1 MPPLAVSCDLSQSL
15 SYDFGQ
21 DFSFNGIETGTD
33 LSQSLSYDFGQD
45 LPFNGIET
53 GTKPWTVGNSSSLY
67 RVHGWGAPYFCINEQ
82 GHMAVRPH
90 GEATLASEEIDLMDV
105 VERVVSEG
113 MSPPLIIR
121 FPTVLQHRLYS
132 LHAAF
137 ESGIIRQ
144 DYRGRFQ
151 GVYPVKCNPDRFI
164 VEDIVKAG
172 KHIRFGLEAGSKPE
186 LMMALSVLCG
196 HGSPDAL
203 LICNGYKDVEYV
215 HMAILARQL
224 GVKSVIVLEQEEE
237 LEIVIQVSQ
246 RLGVLPVI
254 GIRAKLST
262 KHDGHW
268 GETSGE
274 KGKFGLTTPE
284 IVGVV
289 SKLRR
294 VGMLDCLQLLHF
306 HIGSQIP
313 SLELVDE
320 GVSEA
325 SHIFCELALM
335 GANMKHIDIG
345 GGLGVDYDGSNSS
358 TSEASIGY
366 SLDEYAEQVVSS
378 VKMACSVKNV
388 KCPTITCES
397 GRGLV
402 SHQSVLVF
410 DVLSAGAK
418 PCNTAEDIGIPLAI
432 EGLPYE
438 MAAVYEELSNHVRS
452 GKYDSAFDCA
462 RSLKAEGT
470 RLFKLGLF
478 SLERRA
484 MVEQIFG
491 MVKALS
497 YEKEQGRLSYSEDK
511 GLVTK
516 DSADGT
522 ATYHI
527 NLSIFKSLPDSWA
540 IRQLFPFAPL
550 HRHEEEPSAKAVFS
564 DLTCDSDG
572 KVTTFIGHG
581 EDMEPSSF
589 LRLHPLVPKKPY
601 YIGMFLAGAYQ
612 EVLGSMHN
620 LFGNLNVVHVASN
633 ASSGGEASF
642 KVTRSIPGQN
652 VKDVLRVMQH
662 NPDELLEDLISRV
675 EESFMAGRLKNEQE
689 VLGALKS
696 LTGSFSSYTYLT
708 NTFARSKAERY
719 AAVEAAYCC
728 A

>member
-1 MPPLAVSCDLSQSL
+1 MPPLAVCDLSQSL
-15 SYDFGQ
+15 YDGFGQ
-21 DFSFNGIETGTD
+21 DISFNGIETGA
-33 LSQSLSYDFGQD
+33 
-45 LPFNGIET
+45 
-53 GTKPWTVGNSSSLY
+53 KPWTVGNSSLLY
-67 RVHGWGAPYFCINEQ
+67 RVHGWGAPYFFINEQ
-82 GHMAVRPH
+82 GNMAVRPH
-90 GEATLASEEIDLMDV
+90 GEDTALSEEIDIIDV
-105 VERVVSEG
+105 VERVVSQG
-113 MSPPLIIR
+113 MAPPLILR
-121 FPTVLQHRLYS
+121 FPAILQHRLRS
-132 LHAAF
+132 LHSAF
-137 ESGIIRQ
+137 ERAIMQQ
-144 DYRGRFQ
+144 DYQGRFQ

-172 KHIRFGLEAGSKPE
+172 KNIRFGLEAGSKPE

-196 HGSPDAL
+196 HGSPEAL

-215 HMAILARQL
+215 HVALLARQL
-224 GVKSVIVLEQEEE
+224 GVRSVIVLEQEEE
-237 LEIVIQVSQ
+237 LEIVIQVGE
-246 RLGVLPVI
+246 RLGVRPVI
-254 GIRAKLST
+254 GVRAKLST

-274 KGKFGLTTPE
+274 KGKFGLTIPE

-294 VGMLDCLQLLHF
+294 AGMLDCLQLLHF

-345 GGLGVDYDGSNSS
+345 GGLGVDYDGTNSS

-366 SLDEYAEQVVSS
+366 SLDGYAEQVVNSIK
-378 VKMACSVKNV
+378 VACSAKNV
-388 KCPTITCES
+388 KCPIITCES

-418 PCNTAEDIGIPLAI
+418 PCNTAEDVGIPLVI

-438 MAAVYEELSNHVRS
+438 MAAVYEELSNYVKS
-452 GKYDSAFDCA
+452 GKYESAFECA

-484 MVEQIFG
+484 MVDKIYG

-497 YEKEQGRLSYSEDK
+497 YEKEQARR
-511 GLVTK
+511 K
-516 DSADGT
+516 DAADGT
-522 ATYHI
+522 VTYHI

-540 IRQLFPFAPL
+540 IGQLFPFAPL
-550 HRHEEEPSAKAVFS
+550 HRHEEEPSAQAIFS

-572 KVTTFIGHG
+572 KVATFIGH
-581 EDMEPSSF
+581 DDDIEPSNF

-620 LFGNLNVVHVASN
+620 LFGMLNVVHVSSG
-633 ASSGGEASF
+633 ASSGGERF
-642 KVTRSIPGQN
+642 KITRSLPGQN
-652 VKDVLRVMQH
+652 IKEVLRVMQH
-662 NPDELLEDLISRV
+662 DPDELFQGLQSRV
-675 EESFMAGRLKNEQE
+675 HESFISGRLIEQE
-689 VLGALKS
+689 ALAILQNLS
-696 LTGSFSSYTYLT
+696 SSFCSYTYLS
-708 NTFARSKAERY
+708 NPFSRSKAERY
-719 AAVEAAYCC
+719 SALESSYCC
-728 A
+728 ASEWVASCE

>member
-1 MPPLAVSCDLSQSL
+1 
-15 SYDFGQ
+15 
-21 DFSFNGIETGTD
+21 
-33 LSQSLSYDFGQD
+33 
-45 LPFNGIET
+45 
-53 GTKPWTVGNSSSLY
+53 
-67 RVHGWGAPYFCINEQ
+67 
-82 GHMAVRPH
+82 MAVRPR
-90 GEATLASEEIDLMDV
+90 GESTLVSEEIDLMDV

-113 MSPPLIIR
+113 MSTPLIVR
-121 FPTVLQHRLYS
+121 FPTVLEDRLLG
-132 LHAAF
+132 LHKAF
-137 ESGIIRQ
+137 ELGIMRQ
-144 DYRGRFQ
+144 NYQGRFQ

-172 KHIRFGLEAGSKPE
+172 KHIRYGLEAGSKPE
-186 LMMALSVLCG
+186 LMMALSILCG
-196 HGSPDAL
+196 HGSPEAL

-215 HMAILARQL
+215 QIAILARQL

-237 LEIVIQVSQ
+237 LEIVIRVSE
-246 RLGVLPVI
+246 RLGVQPVI
-254 GIRAKLST
+254 GVRAKLST

-325 SHIFCELALM
+325 SHILCELSLM

-378 VKMACSVKNV
+378 IKNACSLKKV
-388 KCPTITCES
+388 KCPIITCES

-418 PCNTAEDIGIPLAI
+418 PWNTAEDIGIPLSI

-438 MAAVYEELSNHVRS
+438 MAAVYEELSSHVRT
-452 GKYDSAFDCA
+452 GQYESAFDCA

-470 RLFKLGLF
+470 RLFKLGHF

-484 MVEQIFG
+484 MVDKIYG
-491 MVKALS
+491 MVKALT
-497 YEKEQGRLSYSEDK
+497 YEKEQANLFPEEGGLGRKTDASDE
-511 GLVTK
+511 
-516 DSADGT
+516 T

-527 NLSIFKSLPDSWA
+527 NLSIFKSCPDSWA

-550 HRHEEEPSAKAVFS
+550 HRLEEEPSAQAILS

-572 KVTTFIGHG
+572 KISTFIGHG
-581 EDMEPSSF
+581 EDMKQSNF

-620 LFGNLNVVHVASN
+620 LFGMLNVVHVS
-633 ASSGGEASF
+633 SCPSGGCEGGF
-642 KVTRSIPGQN
+642 KITRSLPGQN

-662 NPDELLEDLISRV
+662 NPDELFDNLKAHVR
-675 EESFMAGRLKNEQE
+675 ESFIAGRLKSEQE
-689 VLGALKS
+689 VVGILQS
-696 LTGSFSSYTYLT
+696 LSCSFSSYTYLSNKLT
-708 NTFARSKAERY
+708 RTKAERY
-719 AAVEAAYCC
+719 AAVEAAYC
-728 A
+728 

>member
-1 MPPLAVSCDLSQSL
+1 MPPLAVCDLSQSL
-15 SYDFGQ
+15 YDGFGQ
-21 DFSFNGIETGTD
+21 DFSFNGIQAGE
-33 LSQSLSYDFGQD
+33 
-45 LPFNGIET
+45 
-53 GTKPWTVGNSSSLY
+53 KPWTVGNSSSLY
-67 RVHGWGAPYFCINEQ
+67 RVHGWGAPYFFINEK
-82 GHMAVRPH
+82 GNMAVRPH
-90 GEATLASEEIDLMDV
+90 GEDTMVSEEIDIMDV
-105 VERVVSEG
+105 VERAVSQG
-113 MSPPLIIR
+113 MAPPLIIR
-121 FPTVLQHRLYS
+121 FPTILQHRLRS
-132 LHAAF
+132 LHSAF
-137 ESGIIRQ
+137 ERAIMLQ
-144 DYRGRFQ
+144 DYQGRFQ
-151 GVYPVKCNPDRFI
+151 GVYPVKCNPNRFV

-172 KHIRFGLEAGSKPE
+172 KSIRFGLEAGSKPE

-196 HGSPDAL
+196 HGSPEAL

-215 HMAILARQL
+215 HVALLARQL

-237 LEIVIQVSQ
+237 LEIVCQVSE
-246 RLGVLPVI
+246 RLGVRPII
-254 GIRAKLST
+254 GVRAKLST

-274 KGKFGLTTPE
+274 KGKFGLTTSE

-294 VGMLDCLQLLHF
+294 AGMLDCLQLLHF

-325 SHIFCELALM
+325 SHIFSELALM

-366 SLDEYAEQVVSS
+366 NLDQYAEQVVNS
-378 VKMACSVKNV
+378 VKVACSLKNV
-388 KCPTITCES
+388 RCPIITCES

-410 DVLSAGAK
+410 DVLSAGSN
-418 PCNTAEDIGIPLAI
+418 PCNTAEDIGIPLLI
-432 EGLPYE
+432 DGLPYE
-438 MAAVYEELSNHVRS
+438 MASVYEELSNNVKS

-484 MVEQIFG
+484 MVDKIYG

-497 YEKEQGRLSYSEDK
+497 YDKEHARR
-511 GLVTK
+511 K
-516 DSADGT
+516 DVADRT

-540 IRQLFPFAPL
+540 IGQLFPFAPL
-550 HRHEEEPSAKAVFS
+550 HRHEEEPTAHVTFS

-572 KVTTFIGHG
+572 KVATFIGHG
-581 EDMEPSSF
+581 EDIEPSNF
-589 LRLHPLVPKKPY
+589 LRVHPVVPKKPY

-620 LFGNLNVVHVASN
+620 LFGMLNVVHVSSGI
-633 ASSGGEASF
+633 SSGGERF
-642 KVTRSIPGQN
+642 KITRSLPGQN
-652 VKDVLRVMQH
+652 IKEVLRVMQH
-662 NPDELLEDLISRV
+662 DPDELLEGLKARVQESLI
-675 EESFMAGRLKNEQE
+675 AGRLKSEQE
-689 VLGALKS
+689 VVGMCQKLS
-696 LTGSFSSYTYLT
+696 CSFSSYTYLS
-708 NTFARSKAERY
+708 NTFARSKSERY
-719 AAVEAAYCC
+719 VSVEASYCC
-728 A
+728 AE